1 MIWRLISGGG
11 DPTKARRGRWPGLE
25 DDSMRMGVI
34 FPQTE
39 IGTDPAAIR
48 DFAQTAE
55 ALGYDHILAYDHVLG
70 ANAATRPSW
79 RGVYTLEHM
88 FHEPFVLFGHLA
100 ACTRRIELA
109 TGILILP
116 QRQTALVAKQAAQVD
131 VLSGGRLRFG
141 VGVGWN
147 DVEYEALGADFHT
160 RGARVKEQIEVLRAL
175 WTQPSVT
182 FQGRWHRIRD
192 AGINP
197 LPVQR
202 PIPLWMG
209 GESDVV
215 LRRAVRLADGWM
227 SSRGIQAPSDR
238 PAGPSREEQVGRL
251 RQHLANAGRDPA
263 TMGIDGRVVFREDG
277 PEGWR
282 HQVDEWRRLGATHV
296 SVDTMRAGLSAPQA
310 HIEAIRRFHDAV
322 VR

>member
-1 MIWRLISGGG
+1 
-11 DPTKARRGRWPGLE
+11 
-25 DDSMRMGVI
+25 V
-34 FPQTE
+34 
-39 IGTDPAAIR
+39 IR

-55 ALGYDHILAYDHVLG
+55 ALGYHHLLAYDHVVG
-70 ANAATRPSW
+70 ANVAARRTWGGP
-79 RGVYTLEHM
+79 YTHEHM

-100 ACTRRIELA
+100 ASSRRIELV

-147 DVEYEALGADFHT
+147 DVEYEALGADFRT
-160 RGARVKEQIEVLRAL
+160 RGARMEEQIEVLRAL
-175 WTQPSVT
+175 WTQASVT
-182 FQGRWHRIRD
+182 FHGRWHHISD

-215 LRRAVRLADGWM
+215 LRRAARLANGWM
-227 SSRGIQAPSDR
+227 SSRGIQPPTDR
-238 PAGPSREEQVGRL
+238 PAGPSREQQVGRL
-251 RQHLANAGRDPA
+251 RKHLAQADRDAA
-263 TMGIDGRVVFREDG
+263 TFGIDGRIALRQGG
-277 PEGWR
+277 PDEWR
-282 HQVDEWRRLGATHV
+282 HQVEEWRRLGATHV
-296 SVDTMRAGLSAPQA
+296 SVDTMRAGLTVPQA
-310 HIEAIRRFHDAV
+310 HIDAIRRFHEAV
-322 VR
+322 AG

>member
-1 MIWRLISGGG
+1 
-11 DPTKARRGRWPGLE
+11 
-25 DDSMRMGVI
+25 MRVGVI

-39 IGTDPAAIR
+39 IGTDPAVIR

-55 ALGYDHILAYDHVLG
+55 SLGYHHILAYDHVLG
-70 ANAATRPSW
+70 ANATVRPTW
-79 RGVYTLEHM
+79 RGPYTHEHM

-100 ACTRRIELA
+100 ACTRQIELV

-147 DVEYEALGADFHT
+147 DVEYEALGMDFRT
-160 RGARVKEQIEVLRAL
+160 RGVRLEEQIKVLRAL
-175 WTQPSVT
+175 WTQESVT
-182 FQGRWHRIRD
+182 FHGRWHRISD

-209 GESDVV
+209 GEADAV
-215 LRRAVRLADGWM
+215 LRRAARLADGWI
-227 SSRGIQAPSDR
+227 SSRGIQVSPDR

-251 RQHLANAGRDPA
+251 RTHLAKAGRDPA
-263 TMGIDGRVVFREDG
+263 TVGIEGRIPFRQSG
-277 PEGWR
+277 PAEWR
-282 HQVDEWRRLGATHV
+282 HQVEEWRRLGATHV
-296 SVDTMRAGLSAPQA
+296 SVDTMRAGLSVPQA
-310 HIEAIRRFHDAV
+310 HIDAIRRFHEAAAK
-322 VR
+322 

>member
-1 MIWRLISGGG
+1 
-11 DPTKARRGRWPGLE
+11 
-25 DDSMRMGVI
+25 MRVGVI

-39 IGTDPAAIR
+39 IGADPAVIR
-48 DFAQTAE
+48 DFVQTAE
-55 ALGYDHILAYDHVLG
+55 SLGYHHILAYDHVLG
-70 ANAATRPSW
+70 ANVAVRPAW
-79 RGVYTLEHM
+79 RGPYTHEHM

-100 ACTRRIELA
+100 ACTRRIELV

-147 DVEYEALGADFHT
+147 DVEYEALGMDFRT
-160 RGARVKEQIEVLRAL
+160 RGARLKEQVELLRAL
-175 WTQPSVT
+175 WTQASVT
-182 FQGRWHRIRD
+182 FHGRWHRVSD

-209 GESDVV
+209 GEADVV
-215 LRRAVRLADGWM
+215 LRRATRLADGWI
-227 SSRGIQAPSDR
+227 SSRGIQAPPDR
-238 PAGPSREEQVGRL
+238 PAGPSREEQVNRL
-251 RQHLANAGRDPA
+251 REHLAKAGRDPA
-263 TMGIDGRVVFREDG
+263 TFGIEGRIAFRQSG
-277 PEGWR
+277 PVEWR
-282 HQVDEWRRLGATHV
+282 HQVEGWRRLGATHV

-310 HIEAIRRFHDAV
+310 HIDAIRRFHEALAK
-322 VR
+322 